1 VKKYFIHSFIFGI
14 IFGIYISNKLS
25 TGVFLIPLVSIL
37 FLILIFF
44 YLTKIKNSTKENL
57 AYRKSFLVLFI
68 IFLSST
74 ILILWRINYL
84 EYETKIPNFIDQK
97 IEIEG
102 EVIGEIDIRAFN
114 SRIKVR
120 ATKLVNDD
128 YILRT
133 KENLIIVT
141 NHFPKYQTGDKLTIY
156 GKIQLPEN
164 FKNEN
169 GIEFDYVNFLAK
181 DKIHSLIY
189 YPKIELTKRPDF
201 NLNRSIF
208 LIKNKFLEKVQKT
221 MPSPESE
228 LLGGILLGTKRSLGE
243 ELEEKFRIV
252 GLIHIVVLSGYNIT
266 IIAEA
271 IFRVL
276 GFLPR
281 FISAGLGIFS
291 VIIFSVMVGSGA
303 TVIRST
309 IMTILA
315 LVARLG
321 NQNYNVNR
329 ALFVSGGLMV
339 FHNPQILLHDP
350 SFQLSF
356 MATIGLINFSDFVKK
371 FLKIFPEK
379 FEIREITSATL
390 STQIAVLPLLTKMTG
405 EISLVAPI
413 VNIITLQVIPITMLL
428 GFIAGVSSFANET
441 LGLIL
446 AYPPYLFLNYIL
458 SIVDFFAQFSIST
471 IKLGF

>member
-14 IFGIYISNKLS
+14 ISAVLFSDHFFVGLKLIIFFILIQFVLFS
-25 TGVFLIPLVSIL
+25 FLILFKKGDPTNRQSII
-37 FLILIFF
+37 LILIFI
-44 YLTKIKNSTKENL
+44 TS
-57 AYRKSFLVLFI
+57 
-68 IFLSST
+68 LSST
-74 ILILWRINYL
+74 LWRIDSLKYAPV
-84 EYETKIPNFIDQK
+84 TPNFVDEK
-97 IEIEG
+97 IEMIG
-102 EVIGEIDIRAFN
+102 EVSGEIDIRSFN
-114 SRIKVR
+114 SRIRINIKEI
-120 ATKLVNDD
+120 
-128 YILRT
+128 ILD
-133 KENLIIVT
+133 NAIIKTNEKILAVT
-141 NHFPKYQTGDKLTIY
+141 NHFPQYKTGDKVKLV
-156 GKIQLPEN
+156 GKINLPEN
-164 FKNEN
+164 FNNEN
-169 GIEFDYVNFLAK
+169 GIEFDYVNYLAK
-181 DKIHSLIY
+181 DNIYSSTY
-189 YPKIELTKRPDF
+189 YPKIELIERPERNF
-201 NLNRSIF
+201 NRQIFSIKESF
-208 LIKNKFLEKVQKT
+208 LGEVQKI

-243 ELEEKFRIV
+243 DLEEKFRIV

-291 VIIFSVMVGSGA
+291 VIIFSIMVGSGA

-309 IMTILA
+309 IMTIIA
-315 LVARLG
+315 LVARLS

-329 ALFVSGGLMV
+329 ALFISGALMI
-339 FHNPQILLHDP
+339 FHNPEILLHDP

-356 MATIGLINFSDFVKK
+356 LATIGLINFSNFVKK
-371 FLKIFPEK
+371 YIKFLPEK

-428 GFIAGVSSFANET
+428 GFIAGVSGFVNET

-458 SIVDFFAQFSIST
+458 RIVDFFAQFSIST
-471 IKLGF
+471 IRLGF